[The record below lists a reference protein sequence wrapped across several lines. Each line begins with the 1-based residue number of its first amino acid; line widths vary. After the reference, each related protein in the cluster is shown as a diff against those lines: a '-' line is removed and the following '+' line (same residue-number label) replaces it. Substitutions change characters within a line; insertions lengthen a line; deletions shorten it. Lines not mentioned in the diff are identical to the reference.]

1 MTYPLTKGRLVVKDI
16 PIPRGY
22 KPGEPYT
29 NTPLRPYYDPEE
41 LEAALT
47 NAGEGDLSE
56 LSLETAKYCLQAY
69 LVEICYCAKHEKRE
83 ADDAVP
89 LILHRIIRESAHF
102 PTLGQREAVTR
113 AY

>member
-1 MTYPLTKGRLVVKDI
+1 MTYPLTKGRQVVKEI
-16 PIPRGY
+16 PIPRGH

-41 LEAALT
+41 LEAALI
-47 NAGEGDLSE
+47 NAGEGEPSE

-69 LVEICYCAKHEKRE
+69 FVEICYCAKGEKRE
-83 ADDAVP
+83 SDDAIP
-89 LILHRIIRESAHF
+89 LILHRISRGSAHF

>member
-56 LSLETAKYCLQAY
+56 LSLETARYCLQAY
-69 LVEICYCAKHEKRE
+69 FVEICYCAKQEKRE

-89 LILHRIIRESAHF
+89 LILHRISREAAHF

>member
-56 LSLETAKYCLQAY
+56 LSLETARYCLQAY
-69 LVEICYCAKHEKRE
+69 FVEICYCAKQEKRE

-89 LILHRIIRESAHF
+89 LILHRISREAAHV

>member
-1 MTYPLTKGRLVVKDI
+1 MVKEILI
-16 PIPRGY
+16 PKGY

-29 NTPLRPYYDPEE
+29 NTPMRPYYDPEE

-47 NAGEGDLSE
+47 KTGEGDLSE
-56 LSLETAKYCLQAY
+56 LSLDTAKYCLQAY
-69 LVEICYCAKHEKRE
+69 LIEICYCAKHEKRE
-83 ADDAVP
+83 ADDAVL
-89 LILHRIIRESAHF
+89 LIIHRIIRESAHF

>member
-1 MTYPLTKGRLVVKDI
+1 M
-16 PIPRGY
+16 
-22 KPGEPYT
+22 
-29 NTPLRPYYDPEE
+29 
-41 LEAALT
+41 
-47 NAGEGDLSE
+47 
-56 LSLETAKYCLQAY
+56 SLETAKYCLQAY
-69 LVEICYCAKHEKRE
+69 FVEICYCAKHEKRE

>member
-1 MTYPLTKGRLVVKDI
+1 VTYPLTKGRQVVKEI

-41 LEAALT
+41 LEAALANT
-47 NAGEGDLSE
+47 GQGDLSE
-56 LSLETAKYCLQAY
+56 LSLESAKYCLHAFII
-69 LVEICYCAKHEKRE
+69 EICYCAKQEKRE

>member
-1 MTYPLTKGRLVVKDI
+1 MVKDI

-56 LSLETAKYCLQAY
+56 VSLETARYCLQAY
-69 LVEICYCAKHEKRE
+69 FIEICYCAKQEKRE

-89 LILHRIIRESAHF
+89 LILHRISREAAHF